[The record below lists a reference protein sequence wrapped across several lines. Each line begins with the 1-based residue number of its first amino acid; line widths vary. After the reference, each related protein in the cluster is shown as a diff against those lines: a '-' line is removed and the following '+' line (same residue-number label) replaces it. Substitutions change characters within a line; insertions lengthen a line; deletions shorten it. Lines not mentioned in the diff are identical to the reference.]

1 MSSVCGG
8 SEIFELQSPTLSVMS
23 SNRQQGGKQEEEEED
38 SRDNEQKLLNKLSMR
53 RRNAYNNASS
63 TPLHST
69 PNVTCGTADAE
80 EWKLQGLVPIKPH
93 ISLLWKIGI

>member
-23 SNRQQGGKQEEEEED
+23 SDRQRGGKQEEGAGGEGEEED
-38 SRDNEQKLLNKLSMR
+38 SRDNEQKLLNKLSMG

-63 TPLHST
+63 ARPLQRRK
-69 PNVTCGTADAE
+69 CGCGGGD
-80 EWKLQGLVPIKPH
+80 
-93 ISLLWKIGI
+93 